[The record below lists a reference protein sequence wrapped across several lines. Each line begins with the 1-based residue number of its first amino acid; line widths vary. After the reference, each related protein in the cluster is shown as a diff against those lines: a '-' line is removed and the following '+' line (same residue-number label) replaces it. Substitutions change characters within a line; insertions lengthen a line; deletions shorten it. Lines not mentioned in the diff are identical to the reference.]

1 MERISTPI
9 INLVLLLVFIIS
21 LSDNCFSQR
30 NYKSNYRKKPKNS
43 MAEGTA
49 FVSWGYNRTAY
60 TKSNI
65 NFVGTGYNFTLRGVK
80 AVDRPSTKLSE
91 YVSPDKITVP
101 QFNFRIGYN
110 FANYWNISLG
120 YDHLK
125 YVMVHGQEYLLDG
138 KINSGIDP
146 NWSGSYADEIVKT
159 EESQFHYENTN
170 GQNYIRAEIT
180 RVRNI
185 TRNNRDNFTISTL
198 FGAST
203 GMILSFNDFTF
214 GGRKDVATVSLSGVG
229 LSAHTGLRFEFFK
242 HFFLQT
248 NVALGVLIQNH
259 VKTRPID
266 YSAYARQRFGYI
278 EGSLVLGALF
288 YIRPTNGCDSCPSWN

>member
-9 INLVLLLVFIIS
+9 IKLVLLLVFIIS

-101 QFNFRIGYN
+101 QFNFRAGYN
-110 FANYWNISLG
+110 FANYWNISIG

-159 EESQFHYENTN
+159 DESKFHYENTN
-170 GQNYIRAEIT
+170 GMNYIRAEIT

-198 FGAST
+198 VGAST

-214 GGRKDVATVSLSGVG
+214 GGRKDMATISLSGVG
-229 LSAHTGLRFEFFK
+229 LSAQAGLRFEFFK
-242 HFFLQT
+242 HFFLQS
-248 NVALGVLIQNH
+248 NVAMGVLLQNR
-259 VKTRPID
+259 VKTSPVD

-278 EGSLVLGALF
+278 EGNLVLGALF